1 MTIQT
6 KAVDSNGK
14 QPVEEKVLKVDIF
27 GFPSQYNWQLVDE
40 VLALNFV
47 QVGQFIKVMKVCS

>member
-14 QPVEEKVLKVDIF
+14 QPVEEKVLKVDLF
-27 GFPSQYNWQLVDE
+27 VFSPECNWQLVDE

-47 QVGQFIKVMKVCS
+47 QVGQFIKVMKVCC